1 MIEKIKLWY
10 RILPKM
16 KYTNISCLLQYLY
29 SPFLIQFEGI
39 SNWQWLREN
48 QEFIYCIFDS
58 LFLLLECVYETNYYC
73 KWNTHSYMLQKP
85 RPTKLTIE
93 YLQGIFLP
101 FRRKW
106 AKDCQQSNKSAIKQS
121 INILVG
127 HVFCAK
133 LSSVVLN

>member
-29 SPFLIQFEGI
+29 SPFIIQFEGI
-39 SNWQWLREN
+39 SNWLWLREN

-58 LFLLLECVYETNYYC
+58 LFLLLECVNETNYYC
-73 KWNTHSYMLQKP
+73 KWNTYSYMLQKP

-106 AKDCQQSNKSAIKQS
+106 AKDCQQSNKSAINQS